1 MLTVPNKCFF
11 MIASGKLGSCLVS
24 RLPVK
29 TSTDDPIDPSEPPA
43 TITQDKFAEIKK
55 SMSLKASQSISKGLK
70 SSQSVSS
77 SFKEPQKV

>member
-43 TITQDKFAEIKK
+43 TIMQDKFAEIKN
-55 SMSLKASQSISKGLK
+55 
-70 SSQSVSS
+70 
-77 SFKEPQKV
+77 P

>member
-1 MLTVPNKCFF
+1 MKENSYFQFEFVIKHKPLSMLTVPNKCFF

-43 TITQDKFAEIKK
+43 TIMQDKFAEIKN
-55 SMSLKASQSISKGLK
+55 
-70 SSQSVSS
+70 
-77 SFKEPQKV
+77 P